1 MPNDSIVTITTNIS
15 IYVQIAVGLIDLFAL
30 SFINLPEQHMILKDI
45 LVLET
50 IVQVIETGW
59 YIFVIR
65 RLPQEDMAKNRY
77 YDWLFS
83 TPLMLINMF
92 CYLLYEDQ
100 LEFDPSG
107 TPLRLSS
114 IFKTHYES
122 IIRIILSN
130 LAMLSIGYLYE
141 MGQLSKQVAF
151 WYGLIFLV
159 NTFSIIYT
167 GTGAKSTKGRIVFS
181 IMFLLWSIYG
191 FAFLLPTVTKNSIF
205 NIVDLFSK
213 NFFELYIAILAYQ
226 KRIIN

>member
-1 MPNDSIVTITTNIS
+1 MNKSNDSIVDTTTQLS
-15 IYVQIAVGLIDLFAL
+15 IYVQIIVGLIDLFVL
-30 SFINLPEQHMILKDI
+30 TVNVPEKHMLLKDI

-50 IVQVIETGW
+50 IVQAIETSW
-59 YIFVIR
+59 YVFVIQY
-65 RLPQEDMAKNRY
+65 LPQEDMATNRY

-83 TPLMLINMF
+83 TPLMLVSMF

-100 LEFDPSG
+100 IEFYPDD

-114 IFKTHYES
+114 ILSEHSES
-122 IIRIILSN
+122 IVRIILSN

-141 MGQLSKQVAF
+141 TGQISKKIAF
-151 WYGLIFLV
+151 WYGFIFLV

-167 GTGAKSTKGRIVFS
+167 DTGTTSSKGRTVFF
-181 IMFLLWSIYG
+181 IMFLLWNIYG
-191 FAFLLPTVTKNSIF
+191 IAFLLPTSEKNTIF

-226 KRIIN
+226 NRI